1 MTISS
6 NVRRA
11 GPFTGAGSTG
21 PFTFAFKV
29 FTSADLYVVKMLV
42 STGVETELALTTDY
56 TVSLNADQNSN
67 PGGTITLISALAVG
81 YTLTI
86 TSGLDNLQP
95 TDLTNQGGFYPSVIT
110 DSLDRSVIQTQQ
122 LQDQVNRSLK
132 YPVSDSSSLSSE
144 LPAAAQRA
152 ATVLA
157 FDSAGEPVVGPA
169 VASVGTVLANIA
181 NINTVAGISADVTTV
196 AGISA
201 NVTTV
206 AGIDTDVTTVAGING
221 DVSTVSTIAA
231 DVTTVA
237 GIDTEVTTV
246 AGIAADAT
254 TVAGIA
260 ADVSAVSANVTDVTN
275 FADVYQ
281 GAKAADPTLRNDG
294 SALHAGDLYFNTV
307 TDYMRVY
314 SGSAWVE
321 VVAGSVYARTFSGT
335 GAQTNFTLPIAPN
348 SENNTQVY
356 ISGVYQQKG
365 TYSISG
371 TTLIFSSAPPSGTN
385 NIEVMIAD
393 SLPLGT
399 VAWSGVTGKPL
410 VDEIV
415 VVGATAAAST
425 LGYDSITMVHGGGFS
440 VASGATFTIDVP
452 FSGGLEQWFTGD
464 GTVVFS
470 DDAVVAAYPEW
481 WGVDGTA
488 DEVEINKALAAART
502 VVLSYRE
509 YNIASTI
516 NIPMHGLAYFTPY
529 QILGQG
535 VSGAIAASYGSRLS
549 WVGGN
554 GEPGRPAR
562 VLQLGG
568 NCVVKNINVY
578 NKNSATALIGVD
590 CSGDV
595 STVWPSHIVLENIY
609 VKACG
614 VGFAMIYCGCIDA
627 TKVVATL
634 CGYGFVLGRDSNAIT
649 FNNITANSCT
659 IGITDKG
666 VITGKE
672 TFHGSRVVVL
682 NSLNLETNTSYGMD
696 IGDDRSNSWVING
709 LYAENNYD
717 VALRPTSKV
726 ARLSGHVSITGGL
739 INETGGIPFEI
750 GGGED
755 ICCLE
760 FYNFW
765 VHPAV
770 TQLIDVTESTLTQFN
785 SKSVK
790 LPRGCTNITCIANSI
805 LNNPELISAGILNP
819 DCYTK
824 LETPVLDLTSANA
837 VPVSTVGED
846 WITGASLTAGSYLVA
861 AYMVVTADIT
871 PIAPSF
877 NVGLGEFGGG
887 TLAADSFLSGTDVVI
902 GVYSIPL
909 DSGVIQEW
917 DSSAYSMLLMT
928 NAATNGSAKFVFFLV

>member
-21 PFTFAFKV
+21 PYAFAFKV

-42 STGVETELALTTDY
+42 STGVETELTLTTDY

-67 PGGTITLISALAVG
+67 PGGTITLVSALAVG

-86 TSGLDNLQP
+86 TSELGNLQP

-152 ATVLA
+152 STVMA

-221 DVSTVSTIAA
+221 DVSTVSAIAA

-260 ADVSAVSANVTDVTN
+260 ADVSTVSANVTDVTN

-321 VVAGSVYARTFSGT
+321 VVAGSV
-335 GAQTNFTLPIAPN
+335 
-348 SENNTQVY
+348 
-356 ISGVYQQKG
+356 
-365 TYSISG
+365 
-371 TTLIFSSAPPSGTN
+371 
-385 NIEVMIAD
+385 
-393 SLPLGT
+393 

-415 VVGATAAAST
+415 VVGATTAAST

-452 FSGGLEQWFTGD
+452 FSGGVERWFYGDGSVSFTEPVDVYPQWFGDTG
-464 GTVVFS
+464 S
-470 DDAVVAAYPEW
+470 SS
-481 WGVDGTA
+481 
-488 DEVEINKALAAART
+488 
-502 VVLSYRE
+502 SYTDHLV
-509 YNIASTI
+509 I
-516 NIPMHGLAYFTPY
+516 
-529 QILGQG
+529 QK
-535 VSGAIAASYGSRLS
+535 AIAAA
-549 WVGGN
+549 
-554 GEPGRPAR
+554 GEKGVIRYAGFYYCGAGITSGTMQKHIGRFAP
-562 VLQLGG
+562 VPW
-568 NCVVKNINVY
+568 
-578 NKNSATALIGVD
+578 
-590 CSGDV
+590 
-595 STVWPSHIVLENIY
+595 STVG
-609 VKACG
+609 A
-614 VGFAMIYCGCIDA
+614 
-627 TKVVATL
+627 ATL
-634 CGYGFVLGRDSNAIT
+634 YFEA
-649 FNNITANSCT
+649 
-659 IGITDKG
+659 GITDG
-666 VITGKE
+666 CFNCVGE
-672 TFHGSRVVVL
+672 THISH
-682 NSLNLETNTSYGMD
+682 LNLYCPTT
-696 IGDDRSNSWVING
+696 
-709 LYAENNYD
+709 
-717 VALRPTSKV
+717 AL
-726 ARLSGHVSITGGL
+726 
-739 INETGGIPFEI
+739 
-750 GGGED
+750 
-755 ICCLE
+755 
-760 FYNFW
+760 
-765 VHPAV
+765 
-770 TQLIDVTESTLTQFN
+770 
-785 SKSVK
+785 
-790 LPRGCTNITCIANSI
+790 
-805 LNNPELISAGILNP
+805 AGIVVDGSSTATWIQADHVNVAGAVIAVYLKQTWQSSLSNCMFRYTAVGGCGVYA
-819 DCYTK
+819 DYCYNLHMYNT
-824 LETPVLDLTSANA
+824 TIQFT
-837 VPVSTVGED
+837 T
-846 WITGASLTAGSYLVA
+846 
-861 AYMVVTADIT
+861 
-871 PIAPSF
+871 
-877 NVGLGEFGGG
+877 
-887 TLAADSFLSGTDVVI
+887 I
-902 GVYSIPL
+902 GVYACNATHVTLVSCCIEEMYDSVDSVAIKTQTSRTTVNMYGCYLEPRHTNKCILMANDTTVHVEGSHVYLPGTFADMDGKTNVIFSSYNNRFALPETTDATVRYVYKLPTSGNVSIA
-909 DSGVIQEW
+909 GVSHKSEC
-917 DSSAYSMLLMT
+917 AV
-928 NAATNGSAKFVFFLV
+928 FVKSYRASRI

>member
-1 MTISS
+1 MRSYYKGVARDQYGAIISGAVIDIYLANS
-6 NVRRA
+6 VTPANVY
-11 GPFTGAGSTG
+11 T
-21 PFTFAFKV
+21 
-29 FTSADLYVVKMLV
+29 V
-42 STGVETELALTTDY
+42 STGGTAVNSVTADAEGVFYFYVDTSDYSNVQLFKLVISHLGNTSTYDNISVFYYDNYYIDALGEYGSGTAYTQATIESALTAIG
-56 TVSLNADQNSN
+56 TVNKVTLLLR
-67 PGGTITLISALAVG
+67 PGTWVLTSDLTIPANITLKLPAGAIITIPTG
-81 YTLTI
+81 KTLTI
-86 TSGLDNLQP
+86 NGPFEAGL
-95 TDLTNQGGFYPSVIT
+95 Y
-110 DSLDRSVIQTQQ
+110 
-122 LQDQVNRSLK
+122 QV
-132 YPVSDSSSLSSE
+132 
-144 LPAAAQRA
+144 
-152 ATVLA
+152 
-157 FDSAGEPVVGPA
+157 F
-169 VASVGTVLANIA
+169 
-181 NINTVAGISADVTTV
+181 
-196 AGISA
+196 
-201 NVTTV
+201 
-206 AGIDTDVTTVAGING
+206 
-221 DVSTVSTIAA
+221 
-231 DVTTVA
+231 
-237 GIDTEVTTV
+237 
-246 AGIAADAT
+246 
-254 TVAGIA
+254 
-260 ADVSAVSANVTDVTN
+260 
-275 FADVYQ
+275 
-281 GAKAADPTLRNDG
+281 
-294 SALHAGDLYFNTV
+294 
-307 TDYMRVY
+307 
-314 SGSAWVE
+314 
-321 VVAGSVYARTFSGT
+321 
-335 GAQTNFTLPIAPN
+335 
-348 SENNTQVY
+348 
-356 ISGVYQQKG
+356 
-365 TYSISG
+365 
-371 TTLIFSSAPPSGTN
+371 
-385 NIEVMIAD
+385 
-393 SLPLGT
+393 
-399 VAWSGVTGKPL
+399 
-410 VDEIV
+410 
-415 VVGATAAAST
+415 
-425 LGYDSITMVHGGGFS
+425 
-440 VASGATFTIDVP
+440 
-452 FSGGLEQWFTGD
+452 D

-535 VSGAIAASYGSRLS
+535 VSGAIASYGSRLS

-568 NCVVKNINVY
+568 NCVVKNINIY

-595 STVWPSHIVLENIY
+595 STVWPSYIVLENIY

-627 TKVVATL
+627 TNVVATL
-634 CGYGFVLGRDSNAIT
+634 CGYGFMLGRDSNAIT

-682 NSLNLETNTSYGMD
+682 NSLNLEGNTMYGMD

-765 VHPAV
+765 VRPDV

-805 LNNPELISAGILNP
+805 LNKPELISAGILNP

-824 LETPVLDLTSANA
+824 LETPVLDLTSTNN
-837 VPVSTVGED
+837 VPVSIVGED

-887 TLAADSFLSGTDVVI
+887 SLAGDSFLSGTDVVI

-909 DSGVIQEW
+909 DSGVIQKW
-917 DSSAYSMLLMT
+917 DSSAYSMMLIT
-928 NAATNGSAKFVFFLV
+928 NAATNGRAKFVFFLV